1 MNEKQSM
8 KKRNTQSGRP
18 VIDRERRIH
27 IGQTI
32 RKYRTKA
39 GMDQASLA
47 GILGLSTTAVGSW
60 ELGVSRPDVDTVPRV
75 CEILHIP
82 VTELLGLPTE
92 AALPTED
99 RSILDM
105 YHQLDKFNRHT
116 IKQLMDRLLFQQDSN
131 EKARLRDT
139 YRGLVLYEE
148 AAAAGIGTPML
159 DDSEA
164 STVYIPKNKI
174 PGSANA
180 IIHVNGTSMEPT
192 YPHGCYVYVSTDQQ
206 VSYGQIGIF
215 IVNGESYI
223 KEYQP
228 EGLVSHNGHYKT
240 IRISDGSEAR
250 CFGLVTGI
258 VEDGDIA
265 AGSLLE
271 KIETAFEEEIVF
283 TDQS

>member
-1 MNEKQSM
+1 MNEKRQTNKQNS
-8 KKRNTQSGRP
+8 RFGRP
-18 VIDRERRIH
+18 EIDRERRMH
-27 IGQTI
+27 VGQII
-32 RKYRTKA
+32 RKYRTEA
-39 GMDQASLA
+39 GLDQGTLA
-47 GILGLSTTAVGSW
+47 EKLGFSKTAVGNW
-60 ELGVSRPDVDTVPRV
+60 ELGLTRPDVDTVPRV

-92 AALPTED
+92 AALPLED

-116 IKQLMDRLLFQQDSN
+116 VMQLMDRLLFQQDSN
-131 EKARLRDT
+131 ERARLRDT

-174 PGSANA
+174 PGSADA

-228 EGLVSHNGHYKT
+228 EGLVSHNGHFKT

-271 KIETAFEEEIVF
+271 KIEIALDEQI
-283 TDQS
+283 D